1 MLAVASRSVAGLGVR
16 VFILARPATRRA
28 GSSFPPLAPGDPQA
42 FFSGVLFWTLGFRGG
57 LWGGRQRSWPE
68 HVEAA
73 PMCVSPGVRPPGRE
87 REERWPERGE
97 GWEKKKGLGCA
108 LAHAIG
114 ALPKERGREG
124 GRPLRFFSPGCGPR
138 QRLFHFFFLG
148 KCCFLVQKV
157 CKNGSVGLV
166 LSFACAV
173 SGARAN
179 PAQEQLVEEAHVA
192 RDIGAVQVEVGVKG
206 AKRLVVVL

>member
-1 MLAVASRSVAGLGVR
+1 
-16 VFILARPATRRA
+16 
-28 GSSFPPLAPGDPQA
+28 
-42 FFSGVLFWTLGFRGG
+42 
-57 LWGGRQRSWPE
+57 
-68 HVEAA
+68 
-73 PMCVSPGVRPPGRE
+73 MCVSPGRKAAWTRKRGALARE
-87 REERWPERGE
+87 RRRLGKKEGVGLRAGACDWRLAER
-97 GWEKKKGLGCA
+97 
-108 LAHAIG
+108 
-114 ALPKERGREG
+114 ERGR
-124 GRPLRFFSPGCGPR
+124 GRKAAQVLFSGLRAAATAFP
-138 QRLFHFFFLG
+138 FFFLG

-157 CKNGSVGLV
+157 CKNGSIGLV